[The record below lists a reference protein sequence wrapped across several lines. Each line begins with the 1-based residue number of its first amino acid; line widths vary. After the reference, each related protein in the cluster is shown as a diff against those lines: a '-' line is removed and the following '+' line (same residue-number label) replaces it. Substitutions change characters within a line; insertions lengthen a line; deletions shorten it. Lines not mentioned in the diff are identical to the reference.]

1 MVRSKNNLTPYA
13 TLIVVAV
20 DGVQVTTSIQE
31 IGQPSSEGS
40 NVSLRSE
47 TTLEEFLVREHDFAM
62 PDGTPIVR
70 FDTTDGEIWS
80 AFFNQGP
87 VDDGS
92 LTPGTVRRPGHP
104 AQPYDGQRWDTLTG
118 CYVSDDVYALLAEQ
132 AGMVVER
139 TTTRQS

>member
-1 MVRSKNNLTPYA
+1 MASSKNTRYA

-20 DGVQVTTSIQE
+20 DGVQVTTSIQDSDK
-31 IGQPSSEGS
+31 PSPEGS

-87 VDDGS
+87 ADHGS

-104 AQPYDGQRWDTLTG
+104 AQPYDGQRWDALTG
-118 CYVSDDVYALLAEQ
+118 FFVSDDVYALLAEQ

-139 TTTRQS
+139 VTTRRS